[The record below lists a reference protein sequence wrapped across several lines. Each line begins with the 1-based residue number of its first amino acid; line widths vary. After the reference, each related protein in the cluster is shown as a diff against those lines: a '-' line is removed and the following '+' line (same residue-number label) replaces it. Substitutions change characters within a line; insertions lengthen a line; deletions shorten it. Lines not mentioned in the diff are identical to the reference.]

1 MNRSLLKKSM
11 LEGRLLFLACA
22 VGLYAFCWVRCWVV
36 GQFEMARFQS
46 VLEQFREFERFSPV
60 PFEQLFT
67 YTGRVALTYDEP
79 IVILCIAV
87 WAISRGSDVV
97 SGELSRGT
105 MEMLLAQPVSRL
117 QVLVSQAALTVA
129 GVALLC
135 LCCWLG
141 TTTGIATTDVT
152 ELGPRPTW
160 RLPGIGLKVENPFA
174 ERETV
179 VVAMRDRVD
188 PRDFFPAVVNLF
200 SLGVFLAGLSTL
212 MSSWDR
218 YRWRTIGLVVGFF
231 VLQLSMKIAGMATDS
246 MAWMLRFTFL
256 TAYEPEAFVSIAVNT
271 PQQAW
276 NLLILDAQ
284 AGFEDL
290 GPLGYDLILLVLGFL
305 AYLGSGVVF
314 CRRDLPAPL

>member
-1 MNRSLLKKSM
+1 M
-11 LEGRLLFLACA
+11 
-22 VGLYAFCWVRCWVV
+22 
-36 GQFEMARFQS
+36 
-46 VLEQFREFERFSPV
+46 LEQFREFERFSPV

-117 QVLVSQAALTVA
+117 QVLTSQAALTIA
-129 GVALLC
+129 GVGLLC

-141 TTTGIATTDVT
+141 TTTGIMTTNVT

-160 RLPGIGLKVENPFA
+160 RLPGLGLSVPNPLG

-179 VVAMRDRVD
+179 VVPMRDRVE
-188 PRDFFPAVVNLF
+188 PRNFFPATLNLF
-200 SLGVFLAGLSTL
+200 ALGFFLAGLSTL

-231 VLQLSMKIAGMATDS
+231 VLQLTMKIAGMSTDS
-246 MAWMLRFTFL
+246 LAWMLRFTFL

-271 PQQAW
+271 PEQTW
-276 NLLILDAQ
+276 NVLILDSQ
-284 AGFEDL
+284 SRIQDL
-290 GPLGYDLILLVLGFL
+290 GPLGYDLVLLAMGSA
-305 AYLGSGVVF
+305 AYIGSGLIF